1 MLREVP
7 IVSVNTGTVALLGEY
22 DGRPVYSGIV
32 KAPVL
37 GGTDLYLGP
46 EGLLD
51 PLDGHRVDFQADQRV
66 SRGKR
71 IHGGPLKAI
80 YTYPRSHYPLWAD
93 ELSCALIPGGFGENL
108 TVDDVTE
115 DEVIIGER
123 WAWGDAILE
132 VTGPRRPCYKLN
144 MLRGD
149 GTSEAMRANGRC
161 GWYFRV
167 VQTGLVPTVGSLQV
181 IDRPTTGPTIAD
193 SFWRKMRDDP
203 TIPGMPD
210 D

>member
-7 IVSVNTGTVALLGEY
+7 IVSVNAGAIALLGQRR
-22 DGRPVYSGIV
+22 GRPVHSGIV

-37 GGTDLYLGP
+37 GGTDLHLGP

-51 PLDGHRVDFQADQRV
+51 PLDGHRVDFQADERV
-66 SRGKR
+66 IRGKR
-71 IHGGPLKAI
+71 VHGGPLKAV
-80 YTYPRSHYPLWAD
+80 YAYPRAHYAPWAN
-93 ELSCALIPGGFGENL
+93 ELNCALIPGGFGENL
-108 TVDDVTE
+108 TVDDILE
-115 DEVIIGER
+115 DEVVIGER

-149 GTSEAMRANGRC
+149 GTSEAMMANGRC

-167 VQTGLVPTVGSLQV
+167 IQTGKVPTVGALQV
-181 IDRPTTGPTIAD
+181 IDRPATGLTIAD
-193 SFWRKMRDDP
+193 AFRRKAQDDP
-203 TIPGMPD
+203 TVPDMPD